1 MDFEI
6 IGAAKQ
12 SVQVKLKEGEKLH
25 AGLGSLSWLQGDMRI
40 TSTLKDGI
48 SSVVGRAL
56 PVDVQ
61 YLNTYQCQGGEASIT
76 FTTQATGEILEMEL
90 KPDEKLICRHGVL
103 LVAAGSVSVHVDIQE
118 NMQMGLLNQTNLF
131 VEELIG
137 PGKLYLALRG
147 DMHEVEL
154 KEGQS
159 IKANPDRVAC
169 YQPGVQR
176 EVELIRSV
184 RPLQPGGDH
193 LYLVNFSG
201 PGKVWLQGPALSELV
216 RDHQADDTQ
225 RPLSTE

>member
-1 MDFEI
+1 
-6 IGAAKQ
+6 
-12 SVQVKLKEGEKLH
+12 
-25 AGLGSLSWLQGDMRI
+25 MRI
-40 TSTLKDGI
+40 TTMLKDGI
-48 SSVVGRAL
+48 SSAVGRAL
-56 PVDVQ
+56 PADTQ
-61 YLNTYQCQGGEASIT
+61 YLNTYQCQSGEGAIT
-76 FTTQATGEILEMEL
+76 FTTQAAGEILEMEL

-137 PGKLYLALRG
+137 PGKLYLALWG

-154 KEGQS
+154 KEGKS
-159 IKANPDRVAC
+159 IKANPARVAC
-169 YQPGVQR
+169 YQPGVGR
-176 EVELIRSV
+176 EIELIRGI
-184 RPLQPGGDH
+184 RPLEPGGNH

-216 RDHQADDTQ
+216 RQTQ